1 MTSAG
6 VKALGIVYLYVSQ
19 KLRHDEG
26 MNVTLFALLLTA
38 SSATPDACNIYAAR
52 DYRSIKLEEHEKT
65 ITVVFDQFNETF
77 QKVTTKP
84 FGALQE
90 GAVAEDGKTVHA
102 FSRTKVDG
110 KDAIIFSS
118 MVFFPDCPK

>member
-1 MTSAG
+1 MIATIFSILIA
-6 VKALGIVYLYVSQ
+6 
-19 KLRHDEG
+19 
-26 MNVTLFALLLTA
+26 A
-38 SSATPDACNIYAAR
+38 SSAPAEACTIYAAR
-52 DYRSIKLEEHEKT
+52 DYKSIKLEEHEKT

-90 GAVAEDGKTVHA
+90 GALAEDGTTVYA

-118 MVFFPDCPK
+118 IIFFPNCPK